1 MLPRRSPIEWPEGAR
16 IAISILLSW
25 ETWPDDLGS
34 PGSHQRS
41 NRGKLPD
48 NAIFKKDMGV
58 VMDREYG
65 ERVGLWRLLD
75 VFEREGV
82 KATFFLNG
90 KTVEEH
96 PEGAKEIVEKGHEIG
111 AQTYVH
117 EYPVVFEKEAERET
131 IRRSVQA
138 FQKVLGVKPSGYLSP
153 GVRPTPN
160 TLELIADEGFIWS
173 SDCINDDLPY
183 VAKTKD
189 RSIIMV
195 PKDFHPNDYT
205 TYDIDAR
212 SPRDVLGIFQDSF
225 DLLYEEGATS
235 PKMLSLSLHPF
246 LSGRPYRAKILQDFI
261 RYAKSH
267 PKVWFA
273 RNIDIVRWWQEK
285 RYP

>member
-96 PEGAKEIVEKGHEIG
+96 PRARK
-111 AQTYVH
+111 
-117 EYPVVFEKEAERET
+117 
-131 IRRSVQA
+131 RSS
-138 FQKVLGVKPSGYLSP
+138 K
-153 GVRPTPN
+153 RP
-160 TLELIADEGFIWS
+160 
-173 SDCINDDLPY
+173 
-183 VAKTKD
+183 
-189 RSIIMV
+189 
-195 PKDFHPNDYT
+195 
-205 TYDIDAR
+205 
-212 SPRDVLGIFQDSF
+212 
-225 DLLYEEGATS
+225 
-235 PKMLSLSLHPF
+235 
-246 LSGRPYRAKILQDFI
+246 
-261 RYAKSH
+261 
-267 PKVWFA
+267 
-273 RNIDIVRWWQEK
+273 
-285 RYP
+285 